1 MICQRRYPRLTIDR
15 LMLVVSLAGLAGC
28 GGGDPAGPGGP
39 GNPENASPILSAID
53 DQAVAL
59 NTLAPRSLTVDLV
72 IDDPDDDS
80 FAVTVV
86 SADEAV
92 IPGVELACGGA
103 CELTLTPQATAATS
117 VAVTVTA
124 TDDDGGEGSTG
135 FVVHVA
141 PTLVTTAI
149 GDGSGSLRQV
159 LADAEPGD
167 VVGFDTNGDF
177 GEPTTIS
184 LSNQLILGRDVT
196 IDGPGAGDLSVSG
209 DGTDR
214 VFRIE
219 EDVDVRLANLTVT
232 GGVAP
237 LESHGAL
244 GMVRLGGCLFVAPGG
259 SLTLDGVAVTG
270 CQAPADMGPGSGG
283 GIANLDGTLV
293 IRDSEIRGN
302 VATSGCGGGIVNHGS
317 LRIESSAIVG
327 NEAEGDDGGGI
338 CNLGEPLT
346 IVDSELRENVAL
358 DGGGVFSSTTGMSIL
373 DGTIV
378 DGNRAIR
385 GGGMFVAGEA
395 EDWVLSGAT
404 VIGNLASSFED
415 SFGGGVYF
423 AGDQLRILD
432 SSRIENNATE
442 ESIGTGGVGGGVLFL
457 GRDIEIIES
466 VVSGNSSNTGGGLFV
481 SPGVATGSANLR
493 SARIEGNTARDAAG
507 MHVGAGVLNVD
518 DSVIA
523 RNAARGTGGGV
534 RMYGVV
540 AGFRASTIEENSAS
554 RGGGITVLAGDGGPN
569 AVVEILDQST
579 VSNNDATETGGG
591 LYLTGPGDGLHVT
604 IAGSEV
610 TDNSAPAGGGVYL
623 SEGRLDVEG
632 ASGIR
637 RNKADRGGGIHATD
651 ATLRFEDP
659 SVAIANTAVEDGGGF
674 YLVGTTLVVAGDQT
688 CLILGN
694 LADTQ
699 GTDTFHGG
707 GIFHLGGSDIS
718 FVPANLVCLNSPDNI
733 YP

>member
-1 MICQRRYPRLTIDR
+1 MKCIVPGL
-15 LMLVVSLAGLAGC
+15 LAFAGFVAC
-28 GGGDPAGPGGP
+28 GGDGSTGPGGP
-39 GNPENASPILSAID
+39 GNPGNAPPTLSTID
-53 DQAVAL
+53 DQVVAL
-59 NTLAPRSLTVDLV
+59 NRLAPRSLTVDLA

-86 SADEAV
+86 SADETV
-92 IPGVELACGGA
+92 IPRAEFACGAA

-124 TDDDGGEGSTG
+124 TDDDGGEASTS

-141 PTLVTTAI
+141 PTLVTTAT

-177 GEPTTIS
+177 GEPTTIL
-184 LSNQLILGRDVT
+184 LSGQLTLGRDVT
-196 IDGPGAGDLSVSG
+196 IEGTGTGDLTVSG
-209 DGTDR
+209 DGIDR
-214 VFRIE
+214 VFRIGE
-219 EDVDVRLANLTVT
+219 GVAVALENLTVSD
-232 GGVAP
+232 GVAP
-237 LESHGAL
+237 LESHGSL
-244 GMVRLGGCLFVAPGG
+244 GVARLGGCLFVAPGG
-259 SLTLDGVAVTG
+259 NLTLDGVAVTG
-270 CQAPADMGPGSGG
+270 CRAPADTGHGSGG

-327 NEAEGDDGGGI
+327 NEAEGDDGGGV

-346 IVDSELRENVAL
+346 IENSELRENVAR
-358 DGGGVFSSTTGMSIL
+358 DGGGVFSSTTGMSFL

-378 DGNRAIR
+378 DGNRAMR
-385 GGGMFVAGEA
+385 GGGMFVAGED
-395 EDWVLSGAT
+395 EDWVLSGAS
-404 VIGNLASSFED
+404 VMGNLASSFED

-423 AGDQLRILD
+423 AGGQLRILD
-432 SSRIENNATE
+432 ASRIENNATE

-457 GRDIEIIES
+457 GRDIEIVES
-466 VVSGNSSNTGGGLFV
+466 VVSGNASHTGGGLLV
-481 SPGVATGSANLR
+481 SPAVATGRTILS
-493 SARIEGNTARDAAG
+493 SARIEGNTASDAAG
-507 MHVGAGVLNVD
+507 VHVGSGVLDVD
-518 DSVIA
+518 NSVIA
-523 RNAARGTGGGV
+523 GNTAGGTGGGV
-534 RMYGVV
+534 RLYGVV
-540 AGFRASTIEENSAS
+540 AGFRASTIEENSAA

-579 VSNNDATETGGG
+579 ISNNDATMAGGG
-591 LYLTGPGDGLHVT
+591 FYLSGPGNGIQVT

-610 TDNSAPAGGGVYL
+610 TDNSAPDGGGVYI

-632 ASGIR
+632 ATGIR
-637 RNKADRGGGIHATD
+637 RNEADRGGGIHAID
-651 ATLRFEDP
+651 ATVRFEDP

-674 YLVGTTLVVAGDQT
+674 YLDASTLIVIGDQT

-699 GTDTFHGG
+699 GAGAFHGG
-707 GIFHLGGSDIS
+707 GIFHLGGSNVS
-718 FVPANLVCLNSPDNI
+718 SVPANLVCLNSPDDI